1 MIIRR
6 AKKKDI
12 KDLSI
17 LFDKY
22 RIFYKQSSDV
32 KNAQSFLKKR
42 MKRKESVIFVA
53 EERDELIGFTQLFP
67 IFSSVSMKRTW
78 LLNDLYINER
88 SRGIGAAT
96 KLLDAVKEFGAE
108 TNSKWLLLQTAANNF
123 TAQKVY
129 EKNGWVKE
137 TDILC
142 RKDIYNHPLF
152 LKNQS
157 IQIGIAN
164 MTITAPKNP

>member
-12 KDLSI
+12 DKLSV

-22 RIFYKQSSDV
+22 RIFYKQQSDID
-32 KNAQSFLKKR
+32 NAKSFLKKR

-53 EERDELIGFTQLFP
+53 EERKELIGFTQLFP

-78 LLNDLYINER
+78 LLNDLFVNEKA
-88 SRGIGAAT
+88 RGMGTAT
-96 KLLDAVKEFGAE
+96 RLLDAAKEFGAE
-108 TNSKWLLLQTAANNF
+108 TNSKWLLLQTAADNF

-129 EKNGWVKE
+129 EKNGWIRE
-137 TDILC
+137 TDLFY
-142 RKDIYNHPLF
+142 RRDI
-152 LKNQS
+152 
-157 IQIGIAN
+157 
-164 MTITAPKNP
+164 

>member
-6 AKKKDI
+6 ANKKDLEQ
-12 KDLSI
+12 LSV

-22 RIFYKQSSDV
+22 RIFYECEGDVATAKQ
-32 KNAQSFLKKR
+32 FLKKR

-67 IFSSVSMKRTW
+67 IFSSTNMMRTW
-78 LLNDLYINER
+78 LLNDLYVNER
-88 SRGIGAAT
+88 SRGKGAAT
-96 KLLDAVKEFGAE
+96 ALLNAAKKFGKE

-137 TDILC
+137 TDIFY
-142 RKDIYNHPLF
+142 RADIKTSHDA
-152 LKNQS
+152 
-157 IQIGIAN
+157 GI
-164 MTITAPKNP
+164 

>member
-12 KDLSI
+12 DDLSI

-22 RIFYKQSSDV
+22 RIFYKQQSEVD
-32 KNAQSFLKKR
+32 NARSFLKKR

-78 LLNDLYINER
+78 LLNDLFVNEK

-96 KLLDAVKEFGAE
+96 K
-108 TNSKWLLLQTAANNF
+108 
-123 TAQKVY
+123 Y
-129 EKNGWVKE
+129 
-137 TDILC
+137 
-142 RKDIYNHPLF
+142 
-152 LKNQS
+152 
-157 IQIGIAN
+157 
-164 MTITAPKNP
+164 

>member
-1 MIIRR
+1 MMIRR

-12 KDLSI
+12 EDLSI

-22 RIFYKQSSDV
+22 RLFYKQRSDV
-32 KNAQSFLKKR
+32 EKARSFLKKR

-78 LLNDLYINER
+78 LLNDLYVNEK

-96 KLLDAVKEFGAE
+96 KLLDAAKEFGAE
-108 TNSKWLLLQTAANNF
+108 TNSKWLLLQTAAENF

-137 TDILC
+137 TDLFY
-142 RKDIYNHPLF
+142 RRDI
-152 LKNQS
+152 
-157 IQIGIAN
+157 
-164 MTITAPKNP
+164 

>member
-12 KDLSI
+12 DKLSV

-22 RIFYKQSSDV
+22 RIFYRQESDIE
-32 KNAQSFLKKR
+32 NARSFLRKR

-53 EERDELIGFTQLFP
+53 EKRKELIGFTQLFP

-78 LLNDLYINER
+78 LLNDLYVNEKA
-88 SRGIGAAT
+88 RGMGAAT
-96 KLLDAVKEFGAE
+96 KLLDAAKDFGTE
-108 TNSKWLLLQTAANNF
+108 TNSKWLILQTASDNF

-129 EKNGWVKE
+129 EKNGWVRE
-137 TDILC
+137 TDLLY
-142 RKDIYNHPLF
+142 RKDI
-152 LKNQS
+152 
-157 IQIGIAN
+157 
-164 MTITAPKNP
+164 

>member
-12 KDLSI
+12 DKLSV

-22 RIFYKQSSDV
+22 RIFYKQSSDIE
-32 KNAQSFLKKR
+32 NAKSFLKKR
-42 MKRKESVIFVA
+42 MKRMESVIFVA
-53 EERDELIGFTQLFP
+53 EERKELIGFTQLFP

-78 LLNDLYINER
+78 LLNDLYVNEKA
-88 SRGIGAAT
+88 RGMGVAR
-96 KLLDAVKEFGAE
+96 KLLETARDFGAE
-108 TNSKWLLLQTAANNF
+108 TNSKWLILQTASDNF

-137 TDILC
+137 TDFFY
-142 RKDIYNHPLF
+142 RKDI
-152 LKNQS
+152 
-157 IQIGIAN
+157 
-164 MTITAPKNP
+164 

>member
-12 KDLSI
+12 DKLSV

-22 RIFYKQSSDV
+22 RIFYKQSSDID
-32 KNAQSFLKKR
+32 NARSFLKKR

-53 EERDELIGFTQLFP
+53 EERKELIGFMQLFP

-78 LLNDLYINER
+78 LLNDLYVNER
-88 SRGIGAAT
+88 ARGMAA
-96 KLLDAVKEFGAE
+96 KLLDAAKDFGAE
-108 TNSKWLLLQTAANNF
+108 TNSKWLILQTAADNF

-129 EKNGWVKE
+129 EKNGWVRE
-137 TDILC
+137 TDLFY
-142 RKDIYNHPLF
+142 RKDI
-152 LKNQS
+152 
-157 IQIGIAN
+157 
-164 MTITAPKNP
+164 

>member
-12 KDLSI
+12 EDLSV

-22 RIFYKQSSDV
+22 RIFYKQRSDV
-32 KNAQSFLKKR
+32 ENARSFLKKR

-78 LLNDLYINER
+78 LLNDLYVNER
-88 SRGIGAAT
+88 SRGIGAAA
-96 KLLDAVKEFGAE
+96 KLLDAAKEFGAE
-108 TNSKWLLLQTAANNF
+108 TGSKWLILQTAADNF

-129 EKNGWVKE
+129 EKNGWVRE
-137 TDILC
+137 TDFFY
-142 RKDIYNHPLF
+142 RKDI
-152 LKNQS
+152 
-157 IQIGIAN
+157 
-164 MTITAPKNP
+164 

>member
-12 KDLSI
+12 DKVSV

-22 RIFYKQSSDV
+22 RIFYKQQSDIE
-32 KNAQSFLKKR
+32 NARSFLKKR

-53 EERDELIGFTQLFP
+53 EERKELIGFTQLFP

-78 LLNDLYINER
+78 LLNDLYVNEKAR
-88 SRGIGAAT
+88 SMGAAT
-96 KLLDAVKEFGAE
+96 KMLEAAKQFGID
-108 TNSKWLLLQTAANNF
+108 TDSKWLILQTSADNF

-137 TDILC
+137 TDFFY
-142 RKDIYNHPLF
+142 RKDI
-152 LKNQS
+152 
-157 IQIGIAN
+157 
-164 MTITAPKNP
+164 

>member
-12 KDLSI
+12 DDLSV

-22 RIFYKQSSDV
+22 RIFYKQRSDV
-32 KNAQSFLKKR
+32 DNARSFLKKR

-67 IFSSVSMKRTW
+67 IFSSVSMRRTW
-78 LLNDLYINER
+78 LLNDLYVNER
-88 SRGIGAAT
+88 SRGIGAAA
-96 KLLDAVKEFGAE
+96 KLLDAAKEFGVE
-108 TNSKWLLLQTAANNF
+108 TNSKWLLLQTAADNF

-129 EKNGWVKE
+129 EKNGWIQE
-137 TDILC
+137 TDFFY
-142 RKDIYNHPLF
+142 RKDI
-152 LKNQS
+152 
-157 IQIGIAN
+157 
-164 MTITAPKNP
+164 

>member
-1 MIIRR
+1 MVIRR

-12 KDLSI
+12 HKLSV

-22 RIFYKQSSDV
+22 RIFYKQESDV
-32 KNAQSFLKKR
+32 ENARSFLKKR
-42 MKRKESVIFVA
+42 LKRKESVIFVA

-78 LLNDLYINER
+78 LLNDLYVNEK

-96 KLLDAVKEFGAE
+96 KLLEAAKEFGIE
-108 TNSKWLLLQTAANNF
+108 TNSKWILLQTAEDNF

-129 EKNGWVKE
+129 EKNGWIKE
-137 TDILC
+137 MDFFY
-142 RKDIYNHPLF
+142 RKDI
-152 LKNQS
+152 
-157 IQIGIAN
+157 
-164 MTITAPKNP
+164 

>member
-12 KDLSI
+12 EKLSV

-22 RIFYKQSSDV
+22 RIFYKQESDIE
-32 KNAQSFLKKR
+32 NARSFLKKR

-53 EERDELIGFTQLFP
+53 EERKELIGFTQLFP

-78 LLNDLYINER
+78 LLNDLYVNEKAR
-88 SRGIGAAT
+88 SMGAAT
-96 KLLDAVKEFGAE
+96 KMLEAAKQFGID
-108 TNSKWLLLQTAANNF
+108 TDSKWLILQTSADNF

-137 TDILC
+137 TDFFY
-142 RKDIYNHPLF
+142 RKDI
-152 LKNQS
+152 
-157 IQIGIAN
+157 
-164 MTITAPKNP
+164 

>member
-12 KDLSI
+12 EKLSV

-22 RIFYKQSSDV
+22 RIFYKRQPDISAA
-32 KNAQSFLKKR
+32 KSFLKKR
-42 MKRKESVIFVA
+42 MKRMESVIFVA
-53 EERDELIGFTQLFP
+53 EERNELIGFTQLFP

-78 LLNDLYINER
+78 LLNDLYVNEK

-96 KLLDAVKEFGAE
+96 ALLNAAKEFAAE
-108 TNSKWLLLQTAANNF
+108 TKSKWLFLQTAADNF

-137 TDILC
+137 TDFFY
-142 RKDIYNHPLF
+142 RKDI
-152 LKNQS
+152 
-157 IQIGIAN
+157 
-164 MTITAPKNP
+164 

>member
-12 KDLSI
+12 GDLSV

-22 RIFYKQSSDV
+22 RIFYKQESDID
-32 KNAQSFLKKR
+32 NARSFLKKR
-42 MKRKESVIFVA
+42 MKREESVIFVA

-78 LLNDLYINER
+78 LLNDLYVNEK

-96 KLLDAVKEFGAE
+96 KLLEAARDFGAE
-108 TNSKWLLLQTAANNF
+108 TRSKWLILQTAADNF
-123 TAQKVY
+123 IAQKAY

-137 TDILC
+137 TDFFY
-142 RKDIYNHPLF
+142 RKDI
-152 LKNQS
+152 
-157 IQIGIAN
+157 
-164 MTITAPKNP
+164 

>member
-12 KDLSI
+12 GKLSI

-22 RIFYKQSSDV
+22 RIFYKQQSDID
-32 KNAQSFLKKR
+32 NAKSFLKKR

-53 EERDELIGFTQLFP
+53 DERDELIGFTQLFP

-78 LLNDLYINER
+78 LLNDLYINEK
-88 SRGIGAAT
+88 SRGMGAAT
-96 KLLDAVKEFGAE
+96 KLLETAKQFGVE
-108 TNSKWLLLQTAANNF
+108 TESKWLILQTAADNY

-137 TDILC
+137 TDFFY
-142 RKDIYNHPLF
+142 RKDI
-152 LKNQS
+152 
-157 IQIGIAN
+157 
-164 MTITAPKNP
+164 

>member
-12 KDLSI
+12 GDLSV

-22 RIFYKQSSDV
+22 RIFYKQKSDV
-32 KNAQSFLKKR
+32 DNARSFLKKR

-108 TNSKWLLLQTAANNF
+108 TNSKWLILQTAADNF

-129 EKNGWVKE
+129 EKNGWIKE
-137 TDILC
+137 TDLFY
-142 RKDIYNHPLF
+142 RKDI
-152 LKNQS
+152 
-157 IQIGIAN
+157 
-164 MTITAPKNP
+164 

>member
-12 KDLSI
+12 EDLSI

-22 RIFYKQSSDV
+22 RIFYKQRSDV
-32 KNAQSFLKKR
+32 DNARSFLKKR
-42 MKRKESVIFVA
+42 MKRKETVIFVA

-78 LLNDLYINER
+78 LLNDLYVNEK

-96 KLLDAVKEFGAE
+96 KLLGAARDFGAE
-108 TNSKWLLLQTAANNF
+108 TNSKWLLLQTAADNF

-137 TDILC
+137 TDFFY
-142 RKDIYNHPLF
+142 RKDI
-152 LKNQS
+152 
-157 IQIGIAN
+157 
-164 MTITAPKNP
+164 